1 MKLRLKELRRESG
14 ATQRQIAEYLGL
26 KQQTYSRYETGLL
39 QPSLP
44 VMEKLSN
51 YYNTSVDYIMGLTD
65 DKTQPKRVE
74 AE

>member
-26 KQQTYSRYETGLL
+26 KQQTYYRYETGLL

-51 YYNTSVDYIMGLTD
+51 YYTTSVDYIMGITN
-65 DKTQPKRVE
+65 DKTQPKRVD

>member
-26 KQQTYSRYETGLL
+26 KQQTYSRYETGRL

-51 YYNTSVDYIMGLTD
+51 YYKTSVDYIMGITD
-65 DKTQPKRVE
+65 DKTQPKRVD